1 MSEAHPKWDFEQ
13 RAAFMIM
20 ELRDL
25 IKEDP
30 IELSEMMQETRDF
43 LEEFKIFQDEYL

>member
-1 MSEAHPKWDFEQ
+1 MLETHPKWDFEQ

-20 ELRDL
+20 ELREL

-43 LEEFKIFQDEYL
+43 LEEFEIFRGEYL

>member
-1 MSEAHPKWDFEQ
+1 MEHEKFLFEQ
-13 RAAFMIM
+13 RAVFLIM
-20 ELRDL
+20 ELREL

-43 LEEFKIFQDEYL
+43 LEEFEIFREEYL

>member
-1 MSEAHPKWDFEQ
+1 MSEAHPLYEFEQ
-13 RAAFMIM
+13 RAAFMIT
-20 ELRDL
+20 ELREL

-43 LEEFKIFQDEYL
+43 LEEFQIFQDEYL